1 MAHLLPAPPDP
12 HVVDAG
18 VDVDVVVPVYNEE
31 AALERSI
38 RRLHAFLSDGFPFT
52 WRIVVAD
59 NASADGTPLV
69 ARALAAELPGV
80 VHLRLERKGRGLAL
94 RQAWSGSRARV
105 VSYMDVDLSTDLR
118 ALLPLVAPLLSGH
131 SDVAIGSRLAH
142 GAHVVRGPKREVIS
156 RSYNTILHAAL
167 RVRFTD
173 AQCGFKAV
181 TRDAAAQ
188 LLPQIRDDGWF
199 FDTELLVLAGR
210 AGLRIHE
217 VPVDWVDDP
226 DSRVDIVHT
235 AVEDLKGVARLAF
248 ATPVARFAAVGVLS
262 TIAYALLFLAL
273 RSTLG
278 ADGANAVALAI
289 TAVAN
294 TAANRRLT
302 FGVQGRTGLLRQHAA
317 GAIVFAITLGLSA
330 GALDVLHGLA
340 PNASH
345 PAELAVLVVASLA
358 ATITRY
364 VALKTWVFAAAR
376 RAAIEPATG
385 GLTVRVGARAR
396 PAPFH
401 IPAIATRPAASP
413 AAASAS
419 RATAG
424 RASTPATD
432 S

>member
-1 MAHLLPAPPDP
+1 MTHLPAGPERRR
-12 HVVDAG
+12 
-18 VDVDVVVPVYNEE
+18 VDVDVVVPVYNEQ

-38 RRLHAFLSDGFPFT
+38 RRLHAFLSDGFPFS

-59 NASADGTPLV
+59 NASTDRTPEV
-69 ARALAAELPGV
+69 ARVLAAELPGV
-80 VHLRLERKGRGLAL
+80 LHLRLERKGRGLAL
-94 RQAWSGSRARV
+94 RQAWSSSPARV

-181 TRDAAAQ
+181 TREAAAQ
-188 LLPQIRDDGWF
+188 LLPQVRDDGWF

-235 AVEDLKGVARLAF
+235 AVEDLKGVARLAL
-248 ATPVARFAAVGVLS
+248 ATPIARFAVVGVLS
-262 TIAYALLFLAL
+262 TIAYALLFLVL
-273 RSTLG
+273 RAPLG
-278 ADGANAVALAI
+278 PGGANALALAV

-302 FGVQGRTGLLRQHAA
+302 FGVQGRSGLLRQHAA
-317 GAIVFAITLGLSA
+317 GAIVFAITLGLTA
-330 GALDVLHGLA
+330 GALDVLHGVA
-340 PNASH
+340 PGASRH
-345 PAELAVLVVASLA
+345 VELAVLVVAGFA

-364 VALKTWVFAAAR
+364 VALKTWVFATAR
-376 RAAIEPATG
+376 RHPA
-385 GLTVRVGARAR
+385 LPAELPELPR
-396 PAPFH
+396 PTPL
-401 IPAIATRPAASP
+401 P
-413 AAASAS
+413 S
-419 RATAG
+419 RAEAHSN
-424 RASTPATD
+424 A
-432 S
+432 